1 MKNSQVTIR
10 DLALK
15 LGVSISTVSRALRNA
30 SNVDP
35 VKKKNVLE
43 LAERLHYQPNRVAQN
58 LRIKRTNTLGVV
70 VPQINLHFFS
80 SVISGIQAYA
90 ANHNYGVM
98 ICQSLESL
106 SVEQSNIQMLVA
118 NRVDGLLI
126 SLSSETDSY
135 EHLQTLLDKRIP
147 VVLFDRVTES
157 VHANKVIVDDRDGA
171 SKATSYLIQTG
182 CKTIAYIGGPEHL
195 YISNQR
201 LRGYID
207 ALQRNGIAVD
217 ADLIFHCHDLKRE
230 VVRVTDQLLSGSKRP
245 DAILCLNDP
254 VAIQVMQVLKSR
266 NIRIPE
272 GISVIGFTNEPVSQF
287 IEPSLT
293 TVSQPAEEIG
303 RVAAALFIE
312 QMEAAEDF
320 EPVTRTLATELL
332 IRKSTRTI

>member
-1 MKNSQVTIR
+1 MKNTQVTIR

-15 LGVSISTVSRALRNA
+15 LGLSISTVSRALRNA

-35 VKKKNVLE
+35 QKKKHVLE
-43 LAERLHYQPNRVAQN
+43 LAEKLRYQPNRVAQN

-80 SVISGIQAYA
+80 SVISGIQEYA
-90 ANHNYGVM
+90 ARHNYGVM

-106 SVEQSNIQMLVA
+106 AIEQSNIQMLVA

-135 EHLQTLLDKRIP
+135 DHLQTLLDKDIP
-147 VVLFDRVTES
+147 VVLFDRITES
-157 VHANKVIVDDRDGA
+157 IHANKVIVDDRDGA
-171 SKATSYLIQTG
+171 LKATQYLLKTG
-182 CKTIAYIGGPEHL
+182 CRSIAYIGGPQHL

-201 LRGYID
+201 LKGYTD
-207 ALQRNGIAVD
+207 ALHQNGMAVD
-217 ADLIFHCHDLKRE
+217 GNFIFHCHDLKSD
-230 VVRVTDQLLSGSKRP
+230 VVRAIDQLLSRSNIP

-254 VAIQVMQVLKSR
+254 VAIHVMQILKSR
-266 NIRIPE
+266 SVRIP
-272 GISVIGFTNEPVSQF
+272 GDISVIGFTNEPVSQF

-293 TVSQPAEEIG
+293 TVSQPADEIG

-312 QMEAAEDF
+312 QMEHQEGFD
-320 EPVTRTLATELL
+320 PVTKTLPTELL
-332 IRKSTRTI
+332 IRNSTRDL

>member
-1 MKNSQVTIR
+1 MKNAQVTIR

-35 VKKKNVLE
+35 EKKKRVLE
-43 LAERLHYQPNRVAQN
+43 LADKLHYQPNRVAQN
-58 LRIKRTNTLGVV
+58 LRIKKTNTLGVV

-80 SVISGIQAYA
+80 SVISGIQEYA
-90 ANHNYGVM
+90 AMHGYGVM

-106 SVEQSNIQMLVA
+106 TIEQSNIQMLVA

-135 EHLQTLLDKRIP
+135 DHLQTLLDKRIP

-171 SKATSYLIQTG
+171 SKATEYFIQTG
-182 CKTIAYIGGPEHL
+182 CRNIAYIGGPEHL

-201 LRGYID
+201 LKGYTD
-207 ALQRNGIAVD
+207 ALQRNGIAID
-217 ADLIFHCHDLKRE
+217 GDFIFHCHDLRSD
-230 VVRVTDQLLSGSKRP
+230 VVRATDQLLLGNKRP

-254 VAIQVMQVLKSR
+254 VAIQVMQILKSR

-272 GISVIGFTNEPVSQF
+272 DISVIGFTNEPVSQF

-293 TVSQPAEEIG
+293 TVSQPADEIG

-312 QMEAAEDF
+312 HIKHEEDF
-320 EPVTRTLATELL
+320 EPVTKVLATELL
-332 IRKSTRTI
+332 IRNSTRNI

>member
-1 MKNSQVTIR
+1 MKNAQVTIR

-35 VKKKNVLE
+35 EKKRHVLE
-43 LAERLHYQPNRVAQN
+43 LAAKLHYQPNRVAQN
-58 LRIKRTNTLGVV
+58 LRIKKTNTLGVV

-80 SVISGIQAYA
+80 SVISGIQEYA
-90 ANHNYGVM
+90 ATHNYGVM

-106 SVEQSNIQMLVA
+106 AIEQTNIQMLVA

-126 SLSSETDSY
+126 SLSRETDSY

-147 VVLFDRVTES
+147 VVLFDRVAES

-171 SKATSYLIQTG
+171 SKATEYLVQTG
-182 CKTIAYIGGPEHL
+182 CKNIAYIGGPEHL

-201 LRGYID
+201 LKGYTD
-207 ALQRNGIAVD
+207 ALQRNAIPID
-217 ADLIFHCHDLKRE
+217 DDFIFHCHDLNSD
-230 VVRVTDQLLSGSKRP
+230 VIAATDKLLSGSKKP

-254 VAIQVMQVLKSR
+254 VAVQVMQILKQR
-266 NIRIPE
+266 NIRIPDD
-272 GISVIGFTNEPVSQF
+272 ISIIGFTNEPVSQF

-293 TVSQPAEEIG
+293 TVSQPADEIG
-303 RVAAALFIE
+303 RVAASLFLE
-312 QMEAAEDF
+312 QMQDKDDL
-320 EPVTRTLATELL
+320 EPVTKTLPTELL
-332 IRKSTRTI
+332 IRNSTRSI